1 MGSKI
6 YTIPCT
12 WAVNGTVAVTANS
25 LSEAIAT
32 AETVWQSQG
41 GTHNWRFCP
50 DDADYTEDTFAV
62 SAEDSAALND
72 PEGVANLQA
81 YASLVAD
88 ATIIPPS

>member
-1 MGSKI
+1 MAAKI

-12 WAVNGTVAVTANS
+12 WGANGTIAVPADS

-32 AETVWQSQG
+32 AETLWQSQG

-50 DDADYTEDTFAV
+50 DDADYTADTFAV

-81 YASLVAD
+81 SASLVAD
-88 ATIIPPS
+88 ATIIPAS